1 MAESVIQ
8 VFWAVFVVV
17 MALVLLVAL
26 TALRR
31 FARLVQMQDRA
42 IELQMREIEEMQSR
56 PRRQGG

>member
-1 MAESVIQ
+1 MAESVML
-8 VFWAVFVVV
+8 VVLAVLGVLI
-17 MALVLLVAL
+17 ALVLL